1 MRISDWSSDVCSS
14 DLESIGVFAQGEFYA
29 SDQLSFTLGGRYT
42 NENKRATI
50 YLQPTNNNSACN
62 FAAKS
67 CDVPGGPPPFV
78 GKHKWPSF
86 TPKFGINYQPEK
98 NVLIFAS
105 VSEGVRNGGDR
116 KSVV

>member
-14 DLESIGVFAQGEFYA
+14 DL
-29 SDQLSFTLGGRYT
+29 LSFTLGGRYT

-105 VSEGVRNGGDR
+105 VSEGVRNGDR
-116 KSVV
+116 KSTRLNSSH

>member
-1 MRISDWSSDVCSS
+1 MLQDRQILNATINRTYGGDVRQ
-14 DLESIGVFAQGEFYA
+14 ESIGVFAQGEFYA

-67 CDVPGGPPPFV
+67 CDVTGGPPPFV
-78 GKHKWPSF
+78 GRSDERRVGK
-86 TPKFGINYQPEK
+86 
-98 NVLIFAS
+98 
-105 VSEGVRNGGDR
+105 EGVGTW
-116 KSVV
+116 KSGWTPDQ

>member
-1 MRISDWSSDVCSS
+1 MLQDRQILNATINRTYGGDVRQ
-14 DLESIGVFAQGEFYA
+14 ESIGVFAQGEFYA

-67 CDVPGGPPPFV
+67 CR
-78 GKHKWPSF
+78 
-86 TPKFGINYQPEK
+86 
-98 NVLIFAS
+98 
-105 VSEGVRNGGDR
+105 SEEHTSEL
-116 KSVV
+116 KSLMRISYAVFCLTKKKK